1 MGVAVVGGA
10 VVGGADVNDVLGEA
24 DGEGVEVDVGVA
36 VGLAVGLP
44 VEPVVDAAAFV
55 PAERAETDTDGVNIA
70 GCVDDG
76 ELVHAE
82 TPAETRT
89 AKVAAPTTAEVFPA
103 AVARTFMEPPC
114 MPGTGTLWL
123 PASGI

>member
-1 MGVAVVGGA
+1 MGDAVVGGA

-24 DGEGVEVDVGVA
+24 DGVDVDVVVGVA
-36 VGLAVGLP
+36 VALLVVP
-44 VEPVVDAAAFV
+44 VADDAALV
-55 PAERAETDTDGVNIA
+55 PVERAETDTDGVNIA

-76 ELVHAE
+76 EPVHAE

-89 AKVAAPTTAEVFPA
+89 AKAVAPTTAEAFPA